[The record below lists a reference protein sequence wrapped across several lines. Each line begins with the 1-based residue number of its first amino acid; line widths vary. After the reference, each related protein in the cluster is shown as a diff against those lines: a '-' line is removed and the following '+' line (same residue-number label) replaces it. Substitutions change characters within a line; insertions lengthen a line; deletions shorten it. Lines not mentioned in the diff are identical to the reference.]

1 MRIGDLAKRA
11 GTTPRALRFY
21 ETQGLITAQRAVNGY
36 REYGDD
42 DLRLVKEI
50 LTLQSIGF
58 SLEDTRP
65 FVDCLRAGNDTG
77 DACADSIETYQ
88 RKLAEI
94 DACIDRL
101 QSRRDNLA
109 AKPTAARSRR
119 HIPCGT
125 AAGCSGHTA
134 STNFQED

>member
-21 ETQGLITAQRAVNGY
+21 ETQGLITAQRTANGY
-36 REYGDD
+36 RDYGDE

-50 LTLQSIGF
+50 LTLQNIGF

-65 FVDCLRAGNDTG
+65 FVDCLRAGHETG
-77 DACADSIETYQ
+77 DSCADSIEMYQ

-101 QSRRDNLA
+101 QSRRADLTAKLA
-109 AKPTAARSRR
+109 AAGSRPRS
-119 HIPCGT
+119 PYGT
-125 AAGCSGHTA
+125 AIGCPES
-134 STNFQED
+134 SDSINSQED

>member
-21 ETQGLITAQRAVNGY
+21 EMQGLITAQRAMNGY

-65 FVDCLRAGNDTG
+65 FVDCLRAGNETG
-77 DACADSIETYQ
+77 DSCADSIEAYE

-94 DACIDRL
+94 DACIARL
-101 QSRRDNLA
+101 QSRRDNVVAKLA
-109 AKPTAARSRR
+109 TARSR
-119 HIPCGT
+119 HYGPCVT
-125 AAGCSGHTA
+125 AAGRPDHADPT
-134 STNFQED
+134 D